1 MKALHKKL
9 FFLFLLVSF
18 LGLNHS
24 CKSDDPSVIKIY
36 VRSASNQ
43 LVGDAQVII
52 VGDVNS
58 NPATNPY
65 VDTLISNSSGF
76 AQFNMAPYYDAAEK
90 DQTVAYFDVF
100 VKSDTKIAEGYIRSR
115 KNTTAVESI
124 FLPL

>member
-1 MKALHKKL
+1 MKTLLKNL
-9 FFLFLLVSF
+9 FFLIILTSF
-18 LGLNHS
+18 LGLSHS
-24 CKSDDPSVIKIY
+24 CKNNDPSVIKIY

-58 NPATNPY
+58 NPTTNPY
-65 VDTLISNSSGF
+65 VDTLITNSSGF

-115 KNTTAVESI
+115 KHTTAVESI

>member
-1 MKALHKKL
+1 MKTLIKTL
-9 FFLFLLVSF
+9 FFLIILTSF
-18 LGLNHS
+18 LGLSHS
-24 CKSDDPSVIKIY
+24 CKNDDPSVIKIY

-58 NPATNPY
+58 NPTTNPY

-76 AQFNMAPYYDAAEK
+76 AQFNLSPYYDVADK

-115 KNTTAVESI
+115 KHTTAVESI